1 MTMSKLSDPAD
12 SAVFHRRPGETFP
25 IFVEGEGCCYIDE
38 QGKQFLDLSS
48 GLAWSSTL
56 GQGRSEIAEVLAGQ
70 AKRLSYLHNG
80 WPSTIPQEEF
90 ATRLTARAPGGL
102 NRAMFV
108 SGGSEA
114 NELALRITR
123 QYHLARGE
131 PGRWKIISLE
141 HSYHGA
147 TVGALSMT
155 GVIHV
160 NRFVTTDYDPYL
172 IKFPLIPAPSQY
184 RGPFAGLEPA
194 EAGRKAADALVEC
207 IEREGPETVAAF
219 ILEPVMGNAGMTV
232 APPGYLKRIREIC
245 DEYGILLIL
254 DEVMTGAGRTGT
266 FLCSE
271 QFDVVPDLTTM
282 AKGISGGYFPL
293 GVVLLHDRVADT
305 IVKGGRALDHVHTF
319 SGHPVGCAVGLKV
332 LEILEQENLIEQ
344 VRARGEFLRQQLHAQ
359 LGDLPCFGDVR
370 GLGLAIALEYVADR
384 DGRRAYTAEA
394 NVSQSIWDGML
405 ERGFILPTERYLDSD
420 LLGDFSVFCPPF
432 VITEQQIVETVAA
445 LRETIEQLLPAWG

>member
-319 SGHPVGCAVGLKV
+319 SGHPVGL
-332 LEILEQENLIEQ
+332 
-344 VRARGEFLRQQLHAQ
+344 RGRPEGA
-359 LGDLPCFGDVR
+359 GDP
-370 GLGLAIALEYVADR
+370 
-384 DGRRAYTAEA
+384 
-394 NVSQSIWDGML
+394 
-405 ERGFILPTERYLDSD
+405 
-420 LLGDFSVFCPPF
+420 
-432 VITEQQIVETVAA
+432 
-445 LRETIEQLLPAWG
+445 

>member
-1 MTMSKLSDPAD
+1 MSQLSDLTS
-12 SAVFHRRPGETFP
+12 SAVFHRRPGEAYP
-25 IFVEGEGCCYIDE
+25 IFVRGEGCCYFDE
-38 QGKQFLDLSS
+38 RGKQYLDLSS
-48 GLAWSSTL
+48 GLAWSSSL
-56 GQGRSEIAEVLAGQ
+56 GLGRPELAEVLAGQ
-70 AKRLSYLHNG
+70 ARQLSYLHNG
-80 WPSTIPQEEF
+80 WPSTLPQEEF
-90 ATRLTARAPGGL
+90 AARLVSRAPDGL

-114 NELALRITR
+114 NELALRIMR
-123 QYHLARGE
+123 QYHLARDE
-131 PGRWKIISLE
+131 PARWKIISLE

-147 TVGALSMT
+147 TLGALSMT

-172 IKFPLIPAPSQY
+172 IDFPKIPAPSQY
-184 RGPFAGLEPA
+184 RGPFASLEPA
-194 EAGRKAADALVEC
+194 EAGRKAADVLIEC

-245 DEYGILLIL
+245 DEYGMLLIL

-293 GVVLLHDRVADT
+293 GVILLHDRVADA
-305 IVKGGRALDHVHTF
+305 IVNGERALDHVHTF

-332 LEILEQENLIEQ
+332 LEILEQDKLIEQ